1 MQNLLCGN
9 QISIGDD
16 DDDTFDSVTKAAKRR
31 RLNERADTLLKE
43 LKVETAEG
51 FVLICI
57 NWNSA
62 AT

>member
-1 MQNLLCGN
+1 VVTRYPLEMMMMILL
-9 QISIGDD
+9 
-16 DDDTFDSVTKAAKRR
+16 TKAAKRR
-31 RLNERADTLLKE
+31 RLNERAGTLLKE